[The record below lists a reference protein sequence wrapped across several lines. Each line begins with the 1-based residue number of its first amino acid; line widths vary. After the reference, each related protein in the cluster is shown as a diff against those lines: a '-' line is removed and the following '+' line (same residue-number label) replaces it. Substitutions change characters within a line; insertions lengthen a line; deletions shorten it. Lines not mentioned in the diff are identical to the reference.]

1 MKRNWLNS
9 FGNRLVNNI
18 DLKSLLLSSDSV
30 LVKIPSSLY
39 NQSTSF
45 IPSLLSD
52 QMLCYITLNKTYNS
66 LKTRFKKEEIPSDK
80 IVYIDAITKS
90 MEPVENTQDCYFVSS
105 PQALTELSIVASE
118 FLAQNIDFVI
128 LDSLTTLLIYQKKID
143 PVVKFVTKMVN
154 TSKKENSHM
163 IFFVLD
169 TPEHQLLIEESSMVM
184 DSVYTFSEDTLSVSK
199 TA

>member
-1 MKRNWLNS
+1 M
-9 FGNRLVNNI
+9 NNI
-18 DLKSLLLSSDSV
+18 DLKSLLLSTDSV

-45 IPSLLSD
+45 IPSVLSD
-52 QMLCYITLNKTYNS
+52 QTLCYITLNKTYNS

-118 FLAQNIDFVI
+118 FLAQNIDFII
-128 LDSLTTLLIYQKKID
+128 LDSLTTLLIYQKKVD

-184 DSVYTFSEDTLSVSK
+184 DAVYTFSEDTLSVSK
-199 TA
+199 SA

>member
-1 MKRNWLNS
+1 
-9 FGNRLVNNI
+9 
-18 DLKSLLLSSDSV
+18 
-30 LVKIPSSLY
+30 
-39 NQSTSF
+39 
-45 IPSLLSD
+45 
-52 QMLCYITLNKTYNS
+52 
-66 LKTRFKKEEIPSDK
+66 
-80 IVYIDAITKS
+80 

-128 LDSLTTLLIYQKKID
+128 LDSLTTLLIYQKKVD
-143 PVVKFVTKMVN
+143 PIVKFVTKMVN

-184 DSVYTFSEDTLSVSK
+184 DAVYNFSEDTLSVSK

>member
-128 LDSLTTLLIYQKKID
+128 LDSLTTLLIYQKKVD